1 MEREERRKREESESI
16 RMQYGKYAQPN
27 KGIDEKGFDRYWEE
41 QHMKELKEISEFFG
55 IYVPNLFSIHLIGD
69 NGKLIRYEIDTLI
82 NGREVKL
89 IAPKANLSD
98 EDLLYDDESSE
109 NYSTCILCAWVSI
122 KLMKD
127 NKLSDLEAK
136 GKCEIFEK
144 AFEDMNDT
152 HKVLLKPLNE
162 SFLKFIKRGQ

>member
-1 MEREERRKREESESI
+1 MERKEERKRGNDSME
-16 RMQYGKYAQPN
+16 MQYGKYAKPN
-27 KGIDEKGFDRYWEE
+27 KGIDEKGFDKYWEE
-41 QHMKELKEISEFFG
+41 QHRKEVKEVSEFFG

-69 NGKLIRYEIDTLI
+69 NGKLIRYEIDTFI

-152 HKVLLKPLNE
+152 HKVLLKPLNQE
-162 SFLKFIKRGQ
+162 K